1 MDTLNRKMAIE
12 RGLTSEKAQSRPIKV
27 IQFGEG
33 GFLRA
38 FVDWTFQQLNNNG
51 LFNGNVAIVQP
62 MPSGR
67 VDNLRRQ
74 DNLYTVV
81 LQGILDGKKV
91 LSNTLIDS
99 IGATVKVNDEW
110 QSYLELAD
118 NPEAKIIISN
128 TTEAGI
134 AVTENDTAD
143 MTPPQGYPAKLAL
156 LLKRRYDDG
165 LPGFLLI
172 PCELIADNGK
182 ALREAVVTMSRQF
195 GFGADFIKWVEQ
207 ENTFVST
214 LVDRIV
220 PGYPAA
226 QAESLFE
233 QIGYRDDMLDKAEP
247 FYSWVIAGDEKARK
261 MVDELIPAR
270 KLGINLIL
278 TDDVQPYR
286 ERKVYLLNGP
296 HTTLAQV
303 ARLEGMSTV
312 GETMDDETMHSFVL
326 KEMNEEI
333 IPVLSLPKNELETF
347 ASQVLERFSN
357 PYNEHKLDSIGL
369 NSVSKYAVRL
379 LPLVT
384 ANAEKTGRLPQR
396 IVLALAALLY
406 TYGGFAQGKVA
417 IKDDADVT
425 DTLVALAKNSTYI
438 HDALAQS
445 KLWGQDLTRIKGL
458 EELVEKDFEGIRASG
473 IEALVAKLA

>member
-1 MDTLNRKMAIE
+1 MDTLNRKLAIE
-12 RGLTSEKAQSRPIKV
+12 RGLTNEKAQSRPIKI

-38 FVDWTFQQLNNNG
+38 FVDWTVQQLNNNG

-62 MPSGR
+62 MPNGR
-67 VDNLRRQ
+67 VDNLRQQ

-81 LQGILDGKKV
+81 LQGILDGKKI
-91 LSNTLIDS
+91 LSNTLVDS
-99 IGATVKVNDEW
+99 IGTTVKPFGEW
-110 QSYLELAD
+110 QEYLKLAD
-118 NPEAKIIISN
+118 NPDTKIIISN

-134 AVTENDTAD
+134 AVTENDTVD
-143 MTPPQGYPAKLAL
+143 MAPPQGYPAKLAQ

-165 LPGFLLI
+165 LPGFLII

-182 ALREAVVTMSRQF
+182 ALRKAVITMSRQF
-195 GFGADFIKWVEQ
+195 GFSDDFITWIEQ

-226 QAESLFE
+226 QAESLWE
-233 QIGYRDDMLDKAEP
+233 QIGYRDDMIDKAEP
-247 FYSWVIAGDEKARK
+247 FYSWVIAGDKKAQEL
-261 MVDELIPAR
+261 VDELIPAR
-270 KLGINLIL
+270 RLGINLIL

-303 ARLEGMSTV
+303 ARLAGMSTV
-312 GETMDDETMHSFVL
+312 GETMEDKTMHSFIL

-333 IPVLSLPKNELETF
+333 IPVLTLPKDELETF

-357 PYNEHKLDSIGL
+357 PFNEHKLDSIGL

-384 ANAEKTGRLPQR
+384 ANTQKRGKLPER

-406 TYGGFAQGKVA
+406 TYGGFAQGKVN
-417 IKDDADVT
+417 IKDDQAVV
-425 DTLVALAKNSTYI
+425 DTLAALAKNNTYV
-438 HDALAQS
+438 HDALSSS
-445 KLWGQDLTRIKGL
+445 KLWGQDLTRIDGL
-458 EELVEKDFEGIRASG
+458 EQLVEKDLQGIVDNG
-473 IEALVAKLA
+473 IETLVKSLA